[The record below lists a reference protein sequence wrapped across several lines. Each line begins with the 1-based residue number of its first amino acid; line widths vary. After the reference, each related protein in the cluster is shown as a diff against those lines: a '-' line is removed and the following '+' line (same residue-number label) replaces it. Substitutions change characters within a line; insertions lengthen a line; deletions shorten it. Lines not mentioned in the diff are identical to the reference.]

1 MHHFFFFSLSA
12 HRMPEKMGGWEIR
25 NDLTSALINKKK
37 IDFAELRAALEQFQN
52 VFDSLKFS

>member
-1 MHHFFFFSLSA
+1 
-12 HRMPEKMGGWEIR
+12 MPEKMGGWEIR